1 MTPTDITGTTVEP
14 GPDEPRG
21 DEQRLDAATESLR
34 AHVDPRWVEVSDRIL
49 ARVLTATRRSLPI
62 RTSEDSSGGALLVSE
77 QVLTTYIRHAV
88 APVPAAAPTRIHI
101 RSDSDNNYT
110 GVTIEITVQFD
121 EPILPIA
128 DEVRDR
134 TEQVLR
140 ELLGTIH
147 PPVTVSAMHVH
158 VSDVT
163 TDDPHTGRPRR
174 ASPGVGGQALGE
186 AGDGGPRR

>member
-14 GPDEPRG
+14 GPDERRG
-21 DEQRLDAATESLR
+21 DERRLNAAAESLR
-34 AHVDPRWVEVSDRIL
+34 AHVDPRWVEVSDRVL
-49 ARVLTATRRSLPI
+49 ARVLTATRHSLPI
-62 RTSEDSSGGALLVSE
+62 RTSEAGSGGALLVSE

-101 RSDSDNNYT
+101 RSDSDNNYL

-128 DEVRDR
+128 DDVRDR

-163 TDDPHTGRPRR
+163 TDDPHTGRPPAGVTRGGGTGSRR
-174 ASPGVGGQALGE
+174 GG
-186 AGDGGPRR
+186 